1 MADPRFFANSGPFTV
16 GEIASRTNAEIG
28 GKGDAGLVLKEVGPL
43 DTAGPSTLSF
53 LENRKYTPLY
63 ECSLAG
69 AVFVQPELADRAP
82 SAMTLLL
89 TPTPYKAY
97 AIASSLF
104 HPEPGFVPT
113 VAPTAVV
120 DASARIGEG
129 CRIGHNAVIEAGA
142 EIGAHCRIDANAVI
156 GPGVV
161 IGEHCWIGAN
171 ATVSH
176 SLIGHHVRLY
186 PGVRIGQDGFGFA
199 PDTDGLLKIPQ
210 LGRVV
215 IGDHVEIGANATI
228 DRGAGPDTIIG
239 SGTVIDN
246 LVQIG
251 HNVVVGRGCILV
263 AQTGIS
269 GSTRLGDYV
278 QIGGQGGLAGHLDI
292 GKGARIAAKSGV
304 MRDVGAGET
313 VCGHPAI
320 PIAEFFRQVAA
331 IQRLARK
338 RGK

>member
-1 MADPRFFANSGPFTV
+1 MADPRFFSTSGPFTV
-16 GEIASRTNAEIG
+16 AEIASRTNSEIG
-28 GKGDAGLVLKEVGPL
+28 GKGNADLLLEEVGPL
-43 DTAGPSTLSF
+43 DTAGPGTLSF
-53 LENRKYTPLY
+53 LENRKYTHSF

-69 AVFVQPELADRAP
+69 AVFVQPELAGCAP

-89 TPTPYKAY
+89 TRTPYKAY
-97 AIASSLF
+97 AIAASLF
-104 HPEPGFVPT
+104 HPEAGFVPS
-113 VAPTAVV
+113 VAPTAAV

-129 CRIGHNAVIEAGA
+129 CRIGHNVVIEAEA
-142 EIGAHCRIDANAVI
+142 EIGAHCRIDANTVI
-156 GPGVV
+156 GPGVA
-161 IGEHCWIGAN
+161 IGAHCWIGAN

-176 SLIGHHVRLY
+176 ALIGHHVRLY

-199 PDTDGLLKIPQ
+199 PDEDGLLKIPQ
-210 LGRVV
+210 LGRVIV
-215 IGDHVEIGANATI
+215 GDHVEIGANSTI

-251 HNVVVGRGCILV
+251 HNAVVGRGCILV

-278 QIGGQGGLAGHLDI
+278 QIGGQGGLAGHLEI

-304 MRDVGAGET
+304 MRDVAAGET

-331 IQRLARK
+331 IHRLTRK